1 MPTLR
6 NRKAPQVKKSEVE
19 KKRKISHSPKKIE
32 FKKLKIEIEKTEP
45 APDSHSDDSD
55 NDLSD
60 LENLGIDYAK
70 RREENLRLN
79 QEFFEQFGL
88 NEARQDLLA
97 TQVKKKPSQRGLK
110 REKVPVEILP
120 RRTSLRLQNKTPEGI
135 ELPPEALINRAA
147 YTPYEPVQH
156 LRPPA
161 GPLEMKEYLHGST
174 SVENHEE
181 ICGAVNSLKTKPIKP
196 SSLDLERYIASISK
210 TKLVAER
217 VAKVV
222 PERTFS
228 IALHPSDTKVIAVT
242 GDKWGKL
249 GIWDVLCDSKSSS
262 DGVCC
267 YAPHSRPITCLE
279 FPVHTPEKIYSCGYD
294 GSMRCGDMKREIFDE
309 VYSEPEDDDVLLR
322 NFVFTSPHT
331 MLVSQNTGSVALVDT
346 RTNSTSAEHTYSLH
360 DRSLRTVSCHPTE
373 PHYFC
378 TAGVEGTVCIWDLR
392 NVKEKKSK
400 QLCKLTVGRSINSA
414 YFSPV
419 TGKYILATSMDDKLT
434 IFDSSEV
441 GPNIKVKKSISHNN
455 HTGRWLTG
463 FRASWHPAREDVFV
477 VGSMN
482 RPREIS
488 LFSVQG
494 KKLHS
499 FKDEDYL
506 GSVCSLNALHPTLDL
521 VVGTNS
527 SGRLHVFM

>member
-6 NRKAPQVKKSEVE
+6 SRKSVAMTEKTPTERKRKASKSPQKPGLNSVKVE
-19 KKRKISHSPKKIE
+19 KK
-32 FKKLKIEIEKTEP
+32 EP
-45 APDSHSDDSD
+45 VSESENEDSD
-55 NDLSD
+55 I
-60 LENLGIDYAK
+60 ENLDIVK

-79 QEFFEQFGL
+79 LEFLQQFGV
-88 NEARQDLLA
+88 NEAKQSLLA
-97 TQVKKKPSQRGLK
+97 SHAKKNKPSQRGLK
-110 REKVPVEILP
+110 KEKVPLEVLP

-135 ELPPEALINRAA
+135 ELPPEALIRRAA
-147 YTPYEPVQH
+147 YTPYEPEQH

-161 GPLEMKEYLHGST
+161 GPLQMREHLHGS
-174 SVENHEE
+174 SEQENHEE
-181 ICGAVNSLKTKPIKP
+181 ICSAINSLKTKPIKP
-196 SSLDLERYIASISK
+196 STVALERYVSSISK
-210 TKLVAER
+210 TRLVSER

-228 IALHPSDTKVIAVT
+228 IALHPSDTKVVAVT

-249 GIWDVLCDSKSSS
+249 GLWDVICDSSSTS

-279 FPVHTPEKIYSCGYD
+279 FPVHTPEKLYSCGYD
-294 GSMRCGDMKREIFDE
+294 GSMRCGDFRKEVFEE
-309 VYSEPEDDDVLLR
+309 VYSLPEEDDVLLR
-322 NFVFTSPHT
+322 NFSFTSPHT
-331 MLVSQNTGSVALVDT
+331 VLVSQNDGCVALIDI
-346 RTNSTSAEHTYSLH
+346 RTEGTTAEHTYSLH
-360 DRSLRTVSCHPTE
+360 DRSLRTVSVHPTQ

-378 TAGVEGTVCIWDLR
+378 TAGVEGTVCVWDLR

-400 QLCKLTVGRSINSA
+400 HVCELTVGRSIHSA
-414 YFSPV
+414 YFSPI
-419 TGKYILATSMDDKLT
+419 TGKYILSTSMDDKLT
-434 IFDSSEV
+434 IFDSSNI
-441 GPNIKVKKSISHNN
+441 GPSMKVKKSISHNN
-455 HTGRWLTG
+455 HTGRWLTP
-463 FRASWHPAREDVFV
+463 FRAAWHPAREDVFV

-482 RPREIS
+482 RPREIT
-488 LFSVQG
+488 LFSDEG

-499 FKDEDYL
+499 FKDEEYL